1 MKDFVLNEV
10 RKTPL
15 GGFIH
20 VGRFMWGN
28 KRSTEASSQRVGG
41 TLLPKLARASLGPPV
56 TKNSK
61 NSPLGS
67 VVD

>member
-56 TKNSK
+56 TKRIVRT
-61 NSPLGS
+61 PH
-67 VVD
+67 